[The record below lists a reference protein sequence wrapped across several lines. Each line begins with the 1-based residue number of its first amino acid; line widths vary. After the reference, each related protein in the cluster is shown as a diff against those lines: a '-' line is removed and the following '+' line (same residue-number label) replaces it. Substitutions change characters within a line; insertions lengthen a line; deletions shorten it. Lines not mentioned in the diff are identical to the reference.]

1 MINHCYIKQID
12 EMIRHTMIRFSIIN
26 NRKMAF
32 QTALQYFLT
41 QNETKTDEKSSK
53 ANKKSRAKLTP
64 HDYLRCLKLT
74 VFPE

>member
-1 MINHCYIKQID
+1 MNDIVKEAIEYANKFAD
-12 EMIRHTMIRFSIIN
+12 EAPKDF
-26 NRKMAF
+26 KELAF